1 MGTFHVK
8 ILTPDGAV
16 YDGES
21 IGVRIPGTQ
30 ANFEVRNG
38 HADILSTMEIGELK
52 IKPQTGEA
60 EIFAIS
66 GGVAEMA
73 DNSLIILA
81 RTAERPEDIDIAR
94 AKEAAERARLH
105 KTEDGFDHRR
115 AELALLRAINRIST
129 AGKYQGIYG

>member
-1 MGTFHVK
+1 MSTFHVK
-8 ILTPDGAV
+8 ILTPDGAA

-30 ANFEVRNG
+30 ASFEVRNG
-38 HADILSTMEIGELK
+38 HADILSTMEIGELD
-52 IKPQTGEA
+52 IKTAKGDVEV
-60 EIFAIS
+60 FAIS

-73 DNSLIILA
+73 DNNLIILA

-105 KTEDGFDHRR
+105 KAEDGFDHRR

-129 AGKYQGIYG
+129 AGKYQGVYS